1 MALTPSG
8 ARGDGASRLLWMAGF
23 AAFGFL
29 VLLFRLVLC
38 INGYEVIQV
47 ATRGGPGDVTT
58 TLSLQASITGYRNML
73 LGQAGAYCVF
83 LFFVVLFL
91 SKKLFNR
98 VSRSW
103 T

>member
-1 MALTPSG
+1 
-8 ARGDGASRLLWMAGF
+8 
-23 AAFGFL
+23 L

-38 INGYEVIQV
+38 INGYDVIQV
-47 ATRGGPGDVTT
+47 ATKGGPGDVTT
-58 TLSLQASITGYRNML
+58 TLSFQASVTGYRNML

-83 LFFVVLFL
+83 MFFVILII
-91 SKKLFNR
+91 SKQLFNR